1 MELDALAR
9 VVLKYIEERDGQTIL
24 LKNMQKDTAITQA
37 TIRRKIKL
45 LIEKGL
51 ILRDGKTFTIRKETE
66 TFEQKN

>member
-24 LKNMQKDTAITQA
+24 LKNLQKHTAITQA

-45 LIEKGL
+45 LIDNGL
-51 ILRDGKTFTIRKETE
+51 ILRDGKTFSIRKENQ